1 MIKIKKLSKNFGDV
15 EAVSDVSFEVSE
27 PQMIGII
34 GRSGAGKS
42 TLLRMINRLVDASD
56 GDVFYQ
62 NENVTKYTGSKKRK
76 WQSDCAMIF
85 QQFNLVPRLDV
96 LTNVILGR
104 LNEQST
110 LRSILAFFSKV
121 ERDEALSILD
131 RFGIIETA
139 LQRAETL
146 SGGQQQRVAICRA
159 IMQKPK
165 MLLADEPIASL
176 DPLNAQIVM
185 DSLQRIHREEN
196 ISILCNLHT
205 LDTAKSYCDRIIGM
219 REGKVIFDDDPQK
232 LNKKKAKEIYGAEE
246 LSEFESSVTST
257 RLG

>member
-1 MIKIKKLSKNFGDV
+1 MIRINNISKKFGDV
-15 EAVSDVSFEVSE
+15 DAVSNVSFEVSE

-42 TLLRMINRLVDASD
+42 TLLRMINRLVDATD
-56 GDVFYQ
+56 GDVFFQ
-62 NENVTKYTGSKKRK
+62 SENVSNYTGSKKRR

-104 LNEQST
+104 LNEQPT
-110 LRSILAFFSKV
+110 LRSILAFFSKA
-121 ERDEALSILD
+121 ERDEALSILE

-165 MLLADEPIASL
+165 MILAE
-176 DPLNAQIVM
+176 V
-185 DSLQRIHREEN
+185 N
-196 ISILCNLHT
+196 I
-205 LDTAKSYCDRIIGM
+205 II
-219 REGKVIFDDDPQK
+219 
-232 LNKKKAKEIYGAEE
+232 
-246 LSEFESSVTST
+246 
-257 RLG
+257 